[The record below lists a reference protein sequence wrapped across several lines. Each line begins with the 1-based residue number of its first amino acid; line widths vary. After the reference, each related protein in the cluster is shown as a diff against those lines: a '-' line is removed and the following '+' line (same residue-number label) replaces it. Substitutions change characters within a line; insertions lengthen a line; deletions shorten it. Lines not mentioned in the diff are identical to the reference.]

1 MSERTSFVLHERLPL
16 HEGRSLVLHE
26 VLPLHKRRSLWLSHE
41 VLSLHEGRSLD
52 AVYKLLSSYERV
64 SLGISIA
71 HHWVHI
77 FCQIF
82 NIKYIFITKYVAFWI
97 VSKSLFKLRHSKPWI
112 IEQQVDPTW
121 ERKNNLEFRSILVT
135 HVRSFYLDLGSYII
149 LSSVKYC
156 KRKFCI
162 HYLQYHQKIF
172 VLYSVTFYTKFLS

>member
-1 MSERTSFVLHERLPL
+1 MWDAGQESFKVLPHKVQSLSERTSFVLHERLPL

-77 FCQIF
+77 FCQIC
-82 NIKYIFITKYVAFWI
+82 NIKFIFITKYVAFWI

-121 ERKNNLEFRSILVT
+121 EGKNNLEV
-135 HVRSFYLDLGSYII
+135 
-149 LSSVKYC
+149 
-156 KRKFCI
+156 
-162 HYLQYHQKIF
+162 
-172 VLYSVTFYTKFLS
+172 FLLHM